1 MNKLTDASAFPRA
14 SAVCELAP
22 PFGCWE
28 DGSVNRGTVEKKN
41 IFKGYK
47 SNLVRQTSGHSDLTL

>member
-47 SNLVRQTSGHSDLTL
+47 SNLVRQT